1 MITWMQKHKKYLVVT
16 IWVSTIAFVGAGFV
30 GWGAYDMNTSR
41 AKSVAKVGSRDI
53 SISQFQQKYST
64 IYEYYLSA
72 TNGKFNQEQAEQM
85 GLDKVVLQRL
95 IQDNVMLNYADELG
109 LGVSDEEIILALM
122 VDPNFMVDG
131 KFDKAKYEDS
141 LKQARISPK
150 DYEKNLADSLLLDKL
165 FNALKIDTNSKDL
178 DMLASSY
185 FMEDRLSVE
194 IISLNR
200 ADIKVDEN
208 ELKSIWE
215 KNKDKYL
222 TQTKYNLKGKFIPK
236 VVSDENLTLLQ
247 EYYEENR
254 AQYRDGFDKILSFE
268 AAKERVKDDYDM
280 RQTRKLALSEYLKAK
295 KGEVELE
302 FDLIALDDDYEFEAQ
317 ELKNTQ
323 IGEYI
328 KPVKYRINYQ
338 DGYLISR
345 LDSKDLPKPM
355 DYEEARYLIVD
366 EYKDNKLKEGL
377 ENRAKSALTN
387 FKGRDI
393 GFISRENM
401 SKIDGL
407 NETQSAT
414 FINSIFENSDKSGY
428 VILGDKIAVYKITDQ
443 KLPNFKDISK
453 HEDLLKNSAFSIKN
467 EQLIEDLLSSL
478 QHRYKIEQYYK
489 GQ

>member
-1 MITWMQKHKKYLVVT
+1 
-16 IWVSTIAFVGAGFV
+16 
-30 GWGAYDMNTSR
+30 
-41 AKSVAKVGSRDI
+41 
-53 SISQFQQKYST
+53 
-64 IYEYYLSA
+64 
-72 TNGKFNQEQAEQM
+72 
-85 GLDKVVLQRL
+85 
-95 IQDNVMLNYADELG
+95 
-109 LGVSDEEIILALM
+109 M
-122 VDPNFMVDG
+122 VDPSFMVDG
-131 KFDKAKYEDS
+131 KFDKAKYENS

-165 FNALKIDTNSKDL
+165 FNALKIDANSKDL

-185 FMEDRLSVE
+185 FMEDRLSLE

-222 TQTKYNLKGKFIPK
+222 TKTKYNLKGKFIPK
-236 VVSDENLTLLQ
+236 VVSDENLALLQ

-302 FDLIALDDDYEFEAQ
+302 FDLIALDDDYEFDSQ
-317 ELKNTQ
+317 ELKNAQ

-328 KPVKYRINYQ
+328 KPVKYRMNYQ

-355 DYEEARYLIVD
+355 DYEEARELIVD
-366 EYKDNKLKEGL
+366 EYIDNKLKESL
-377 ENRAKSALTN
+377 ENRAKSALAN

-393 GFISRENM
+393 GFISRENRP
-401 SKIDGL
+401 KIDEL
-407 NETQSAT
+407 NETQSVT
-414 FINSIFENSDKSGY
+414 FINSIFENSAKSGY
-428 VILGDKIAVYKITDQ
+428 VILDNKIAIYKITDQ

-453 HEDLLKNSAFSIKN
+453 YEDLLKNSAFTIKN

>member
-30 GWGAYDMNTSR
+30 GWGAYDMNTNR
-41 AKSVAKVGSRDI
+41 AKSVAKVGSRNI

-64 IYEYYLSA
+64 MYEYYLSA
-72 TNGKFNQEQAEQM
+72 SNGKFNQEQAEQM

-131 KFDKAKYEDS
+131 KFDKAKYENS

-165 FNALKIDTNSKDL
+165 FNALRINANSKDL

-185 FMEDRLSVE
+185 FMEDRLSLE

-222 TQTKYNLKGKFIPK
+222 TKTKYNLKGKFISK

-328 KPVKYRINYQ
+328 KPVKYRMNYQ

-366 EYKDNKLKEGL
+366 EYKDNKLKESL
-377 ENRAKSALTN
+377 ENRAKSALAN

-393 GFISRENM
+393 GFISRENRP
-401 SKIDGL
+401 KIDGL
-407 NETQSAT
+407 NEAQSAT
-414 FINSIFENSDKSGY
+414 FINSIFENSAKSGY

-453 HEDLLKNSAFSIKN
+453 YEDLLKNSAFTIKN

>member
-41 AKSVAKVGSRDI
+41 AKSVAKVGSRNI

-64 IYEYYLSA
+64 MYEYYLSA
-72 TNGKFNQEQAEQM
+72 SNGKFNQEQAEQM

-109 LGVSDEEIILALM
+109 LGISDEEIILALM
-122 VDPNFMVDG
+122 VDPSFMVDG
-131 KFDKAKYEDS
+131 KFDKAKYENS

-165 FNALKIDTNSKDL
+165 FNALKIDANSKDL
-178 DMLASSY
+178 DMLASNY
-185 FMEDRLSVE
+185 FMEDRLSLE

-222 TQTKYNLKGKFIPK
+222 TKTKYNLKGKFIPK
-236 VVSDENLTLLQ
+236 VISDENLALLQ

-295 KGEVELE
+295 KGEARLE
-302 FDLIALDDDYEFEAQ
+302 FDLIALDDDYEFDSQ
-317 ELKNTQ
+317 ELKNAQ

-328 KPVKYRINYQ
+328 KPVKYRMNYQ

-355 DYEEARYLIVD
+355 DYEEARELIVD
-366 EYKDNKLKEGL
+366 EYIDNKLKESL
-377 ENRAKSALTN
+377 ENRAKSALAN

-393 GFISRENM
+393 GFITRENRP
-401 SKIDGL
+401 KIDEL
-407 NETQSAT
+407 NETQSVA
-414 FINSIFENSDKSGY
+414 FINSVFENSAKSGY
-428 VILGDKIAVYKITDQ
+428 VILDNKIAIYKITDQ

-453 HEDLLKNSAFSIKN
+453 YEDLLKNSAFSIKN
-467 EQLIEDLLSSL
+467 EQLIEDLLSFL

>member
-30 GWGAYDMNTSR
+30 GWGAYDMNTNR
-41 AKSVAKVGSRDI
+41 AKSVAKVGNRNI

-64 IYEYYLSA
+64 MYEYYLSA
-72 TNGKFNQEQAEQM
+72 SNGKFNQEQAEQM

-95 IQDNVMLNYADELG
+95 IQDSVMLNYADELG
-109 LGVSDEEIILALM
+109 LGISDEEIILALM

-165 FNALKIDTNSKDL
+165 FNALRIDANSKDL

-185 FMEDRLSVE
+185 FMEDRLSLE

-236 VVSDENLTLLQ
+236 VISDENLTLLQ

-268 AAKERVKDDYDM
+268 AAKERIKDDYDM

-328 KPVKYRINYQ
+328 KPVKYRMNYQ

-366 EYKDNKLKEGL
+366 EYKDNKLKESL
-377 ENRAKSALTN
+377 ENRAKSALAN

-393 GFISRENM
+393 GFISRENRP
-401 SKIDGL
+401 KIDGL

>member
-30 GWGAYDMNTSR
+30 GWGAYDMNTNR
-41 AKSVAKVGSRDI
+41 AKSVAKVGSRNI

-64 IYEYYLSA
+64 MYEYYLSA
-72 TNGKFNQEQAEQM
+72 SNGKFNQEQAEQM

-109 LGVSDEEIILALM
+109 LGISDEEIILALM

-165 FNALKIDTNSKDL
+165 FNALKIETNSKDL

-185 FMEDRLSVE
+185 FMEDRLSLE

-328 KPVKYRINYQ
+328 KPVKYRMNYQ

-377 ENRAKSALTN
+377 ENIAKSALAN

-393 GFISRENM
+393 GFISRENRP
-401 SKIDGL
+401 KIDGL
-407 NETQSAT
+407 NEAQSAT
-414 FINSIFENSDKSGY
+414 FINSIFENSAKSGY

-453 HEDLLKNSAFSIKN
+453 YEDLLKNSAFTIKN

>member
-30 GWGAYDMNTSR
+30 GWGAYDMNTNR
-41 AKSVAKVGSRDI
+41 AKSVAKVGSRNI

-131 KFDKAKYEDS
+131 KFDKAKYENS

-165 FNALKIDTNSKDL
+165 FNALRINANSKDL

-185 FMEDRLSVE
+185 FMEDRLSLE

-222 TQTKYNLKGKFIPK
+222 TKTKYNLKGKFISK

-268 AAKERVKDDYDM
+268 AAKDRVKDDYDM

-328 KPVKYRINYQ
+328 KPVKYRMNYQ

-366 EYKDNKLKEGL
+366 EYKDNKLKESL
-377 ENRAKSALTN
+377 ENRAKSALAN

-393 GFISRENM
+393 GFISRENRP
-401 SKIDGL
+401 KIDGL
-407 NETQSAT
+407 NEAQSAT
-414 FINSIFENSDKSGY
+414 FINSIFENSAKSGY

-453 HEDLLKNSAFSIKN
+453 YEDLLKNSAFTIKN

>member
-30 GWGAYDMNTSR
+30 GWGAYDMNTNR
-41 AKSVAKVGSRDI
+41 AKSVAKVGSRNI

-64 IYEYYLSA
+64 MYEYYLSA
-72 TNGKFNQEQAEQM
+72 SNGKFNQEQAEQM

-122 VDPNFMVDG
+122 VDPNFMIDG

-165 FNALKIDTNSKDL
+165 FNALKIETNSKDL

-185 FMEDRLSVE
+185 FMEDRLSLE

-222 TQTKYNLKGKFIPK
+222 TQTKYNLKGKFISK

-328 KPVKYRINYQ
+328 KPVKYRMNYQ

-366 EYKDNKLKEGL
+366 EYKDNKLKESL
-377 ENRAKSALTN
+377 ENRAKSALAN

-393 GFISRENM
+393 GFISRENRP
-401 SKIDGL
+401 KIDGL

-453 HEDLLKNSAFSIKN
+453 YEDLLKNSAFTIKN

>member
-30 GWGAYDMNTSR
+30 GWGAYDMNTNR
-41 AKSVAKVGSRDI
+41 AKSVAKVGSRNI

-64 IYEYYLSA
+64 MYEYYLSA
-72 TNGKFNQEQAEQM
+72 SNGKFNQEQAEQM

-109 LGVSDEEIILALM
+109 LGISDEEIILALM

-131 KFDKAKYEDS
+131 KFDKAKYENS

-165 FNALKIDTNSKDL
+165 FNALKIDANSKDL

-185 FMEDRLSVE
+185 FMEDRLSLE

-222 TQTKYNLKGKFIPK
+222 TKTKYNLKGKFIPK
-236 VVSDENLTLLQ
+236 VVSDENLALLQ

-302 FDLIALDDDYEFEAQ
+302 FDLIALDDDYEFDSQ
-317 ELKNTQ
+317 ELKNAQ

-328 KPVKYRINYQ
+328 KPVKYRMNYQ

-355 DYEEARYLIVD
+355 DYEEARELIVD
-366 EYKDNKLKEGL
+366 EYIDNKLKESL
-377 ENRAKSALTN
+377 ENRAKSALAN

-393 GFISRENM
+393 GFISRENRP
-401 SKIDGL
+401 KIDEL
-407 NETQSAT
+407 NDAQSVT
-414 FINSIFENSDKSGY
+414 FINSIFENSAKSGY
-428 VILGDKIAVYKITDQ
+428 VILDNKIAIYKITDQ

-453 HEDLLKNSAFSIKN
+453 YEDLLKNSAFSIKN

>member
-185 FMEDRLSVE
+185 YMEDR
-194 IISLNR
+194 
-200 ADIKVDEN
+200 
-208 ELKSIWE
+208 
-215 KNKDKYL
+215 
-222 TQTKYNLKGKFIPK
+222 
-236 VVSDENLTLLQ
+236 
-247 EYYEENR
+247 
-254 AQYRDGFDKILSFE
+254 
-268 AAKERVKDDYDM
+268 
-280 RQTRKLALSEYLKAK
+280 
-295 KGEVELE
+295 
-302 FDLIALDDDYEFEAQ
+302 
-317 ELKNTQ
+317 
-323 IGEYI
+323 
-328 KPVKYRINYQ
+328 
-338 DGYLISR
+338 
-345 LDSKDLPKPM
+345 
-355 DYEEARYLIVD
+355 
-366 EYKDNKLKEGL
+366 
-377 ENRAKSALTN
+377 
-387 FKGRDI
+387 
-393 GFISRENM
+393 
-401 SKIDGL
+401 
-407 NETQSAT
+407 
-414 FINSIFENSDKSGY
+414 
-428 VILGDKIAVYKITDQ
+428 
-443 KLPNFKDISK
+443 
-453 HEDLLKNSAFSIKN
+453 
-467 EQLIEDLLSSL
+467 
-478 QHRYKIEQYYK
+478 
-489 GQ
+489 